1 MNSLSRI
8 TAYLQSLT
16 FAHPWVLLLLLI
28 IPLFILLEFWKGKT
42 ACATF
47 TVSTDEAFRQSGR
60 STRIRWHRL
69 PFFLRMLTLLFLIV
83 ALARPQSSLS
93 HRNKDVE
100 GIDIAMALDVSG
112 SMMAMD
118 FRPNRLEACKSVI
131 KEFIANRPN
140 DRIGLVVYS
149 AEAYTRCP
157 LTTDHQTLQDALA
170 TTKFGIIDDGTAI
183 GDGLGT
189 AINRLQESKAKSKVI
204 ILLSDGVNNA
214 GYMDPLSA
222 AEIAKNRNIRV
233 YTIGCG
239 SMGEAPINIPGL
251 GMMNARV
258 EIDEKLLRSIAE
270 ETGGR
275 YFRAQN
281 KNRLKE
287 VYQEIDR
294 MEKTRIH
301 ETVFTNRSEEFFP
314 FLCIAPFFLLL
325 EIILKTTIF
334 RTLP

>member
-1 MNSLSRI
+1 M
-8 TAYLQSLT
+8 T
-16 FAHPWVLLLLLI
+16 FANRWVLWLLLT
-28 IPLFILLEFWKGKT
+28 IPLLAAWQLWRRKRPQ
-42 ACATF
+42 ATL
-47 TVSTDEAFRQSGR
+47 TVSSDEAFLQKTGNWRVR
-60 STRIRWHRL
+60 TRTFPFYLRL
-69 PFFLRMLTLLFLIV
+69 LTLCFGIL
-83 ALARPQSSLS
+83 ALARPQSSMW
-93 HRNKDVE
+93 HKNVDVE
-100 GIDIAMALDVSG
+100 GIDIALALDVSG

-131 KEFIANRPN
+131 KEFIGNRPN

-157 LTTDHQTLQDALA
+157 LTTDHQTLLDALSS
-170 TTKFGIIDDGTAI
+170 TRFGIIDDGTAI

-189 AINRLQESKAKSKVI
+189 AINRLRESKAKSKVI

-222 AEIAKNRNIRV
+222 AEIAKNQGIRV

-239 SMGEAPINIPGL
+239 SNGEALVSIPNVGS
-251 GMMNARV
+251 GYIRA
-258 EIDEKLLRSIAE
+258 EIDEQLLRGIAQ

-287 VYQEIDR
+287 VYREIDQ

-301 ETVFTNRSEEFFP
+301 ETVFTNRSEEFLP
-314 FLCIAPFFLLL
+314 FLCIALLCFLL
-325 EIILKTTIF
+325 EMFWTHILLRIK
-334 RTLP
+334 P